1 LPTRYGIEAS
11 FNTFEINLVRFGAAS
26 ACLLWAMGLAHILD
40 AATREN
46 SSPASTA
53 TAWAGAF
60 TSLGDGSG
68 VEFTVLSTS
77 AEDADEEQQQQHQ
90 QQQQQQQQHHLDVLS
105 EDSDGTEDD
114 DYRVGGGVAFKRH
127 PERKWFQMPDMEAKN
142 WALVACGVV
151 FVTYIAN
158 SLSNF
163 ALLETEMSVCLTL
176 TSTGP
181 IISLPVGYFLRNEA
195 ITIKAIA
202 GSILSVAGIA
212 VLTMG

>member
-1 LPTRYGIEAS
+1 MPARYGIEAS

-26 ACLLWAMGLAHILD
+26 MCLLWVMGLARILD
-40 AATREN
+40 AATKEN
-46 SSPASTA
+46 NPATA
-53 TAWAGAF
+53 TAWEGGAF
-60 TSLGDGSG
+60 SSVGDGSGSGSGSG

-77 AEDADEEQQQQHQ
+77 AEDADEEQQQ
-90 QQQQQQQQHHLDVLS
+90 HLDVQS
-105 EDSDGTEDD
+105 EGSDGAEDD
-114 DYRVGGGVAFKRH
+114 SVGEGIAFKR
-127 PERKWFQMPDMEAKN
+127 PEPKWFQMPDMEAKN
-142 WALVACGVV
+142 WALVACGVL

-195 ITIKAIA
+195 ITIKAVA